1 MSGRQT
7 TRKADAFPRGSLADW
22 IADEIS
28 AVEATTRGRYP
39 RTSHLLVLAL
49 EALAAEVS
57 NEPRDR
63 SASEWTS

>member
-1 MSGRQT
+1 MSGRRT
-7 TRKADAFPRGSLADW
+7 MRKVDTFPQGSLADW

-49 EALAAEVS
+49 EALATEVA

>member
-1 MSGRQT
+1 MSGRRTSGQT
-7 TRKADAFPRGSLADW
+7 AYPRGSLADW

-28 AVEATTRGRYP
+28 AVEGMTRGRYP

-57 NEPRDR
+57 NEPCDR

>member
-1 MSGRQT
+1 MSGRQL

-49 EALAAEVS
+49 DALATEVA
-57 NEPRDR
+57 NEPCDR
-63 SASEWTS
+63 SAPEWTS

>member
-1 MSGRQT
+1 MSGRRT
-7 TRKADAFPRGSLADW
+7 MRKVDTFPQGSLADW
-22 IADEIS
+22 ISDEIS
-28 AVEATTRGRYP
+28 AVEAMTRGQYP

-49 EALAAEVS
+49 DALATEVS

>member
-1 MSGRQT
+1 MSGHRPM
-7 TRKADAFPRGSLADW
+7 RKVAAFPRGSLADW

-49 EALAAEVS
+49 DALAAEVA
-57 NEPRDR
+57 NEPCDR
-63 SASEWTS
+63 SAPEWTS

>member
-1 MSGRQT
+1 MSGRRT
-7 TRKADAFPRGSLADW
+7 MRKVDTFPRGSLADW

-57 NEPRDR
+57 NEPCDR
-63 SASEWTS
+63 SASDWTP

>member
-1 MSGRQT
+1 MSGRRT
-7 TRKADAFPRGSLADW
+7 MRKADAFPRGSLADW

-57 NEPRDR
+57 NEPCDR
-63 SASEWTS
+63 SAPDWTS